1 MVRWVRT
8 ADGFISFGFAV
19 FFAVATY
26 QDFYLQSAVVTDI
39 VFPEYRDILN
49 ASTFEPSTPPDVCMG
64 PMALDWSVNATC
76 ECLANVT
83 SNMTAA
89 NECIHKH
96 HGLPAEQVFVG
107 RINPNYLLFHVFLVA
122 AIYQLVL
129 QNSIDI
135 KMELYNRNIQMGVT
149 ALVFGVALT
158 LIMSVFNHDYGYSWF
173 VLLNFMPH
181 QVVLLGVSFF
191 LYSNAHFDS
200 VSEIAKEKYKKAIFS
215 GVYNIATTPFII
227 LFICVINSWTTAS
240 QLSYMYTMGILLAV
254 MELAYHCVFI
264 DASEGSENPAAKIR
278 MRQAVYLVLI
288 SVLSSLTMTT
298 ILYLPSHVEN
308 VYRSIGII
316 FIAVL
321 WLIHLLFDCTHSQL
335 EAYMYERSFNIY
347 DACLAI
353 GRYMIL
359 AFTFYLVWGTE
370 IEGVPSLST

>member
-19 FFAVATY
+19 FFAVATF
-26 QDFYLQSAVVTDI
+26 QDFYLPSAVVSDI
-39 VFPEYRDILN
+39 VFPHYRKILN
-49 ASTFEPSTPPDVCMG
+49 SSTHMPPVAPDVCMG
-64 PMALDWSVNATC
+64 PMANELSVNATC
-76 ECLANVT
+76 ECLADA
-83 SNMTAA
+83 SDNMTKASD
-89 NECIHKH
+89 CIRTH
-96 HGLPAEQVFVG
+96 HGFPSEQVVVG

-135 KMELYNRNIQMGVT
+135 DMSLYNRNVQMGVT
-149 ALVFGVALT
+149 TLVLGVMVT
-158 LIMSVFNHDYGYSWF
+158 LVMSVFNHDYGVNGF
-173 VLLNFMPH
+173 VLINFLPH

-191 LYSNAHFDS
+191 LYSNAHFES
-200 VSEIAKEKYKKAIFS
+200 VSQLAKEKYKKAIFS
-215 GVYNIATTPFII
+215 GVYNISTMPFII

-240 QLSYMYTMGILLAV
+240 QLNYMYTMGVLLAV

-288 SVLSSLTMTT
+288 TILSSLTITT
-298 ILYLPSHVEN
+298 ILYLPSHVDN
-308 VYRSIGII
+308 VHRSIGII
-316 FIAVL
+316 FITLL

-347 DACLAI
+347 DACLAT

-359 AFTFYLVWGTE
+359 AFTFYLVWG
-370 IEGVPSLST
+370 IETAETPIVIG

>member
-19 FFAVATY
+19 FFAVATF
-26 QDFYLQSAVVTDI
+26 QEFYLSSAVVTDI
-39 VFPEYRDILN
+39 VFPEYKKILN
-49 ASTFEPSTPPDVCMG
+49 ASTTDPPTPPDVCMG
-64 PMALDWSVNATC
+64 PMADEWSVNATC

-83 SNMTAA
+83 GNMTAA
-89 NECIHKH
+89 KMCIHTH
-96 HGLPAEQVFVG
+96 HGLPSEQVVVG
-107 RINPNYLLFHVFLVA
+107 RINPNYLLFHVFFVA

-135 KMELYNRNIQMGVT
+135 DLTLYNRNIQMGVFT
-149 ALVFGVALT
+149 LVLGIVVT
-158 LIMSVFNHDYGYSWF
+158 LIMSLFNHDYGVNGF
-173 VLLNFMPH
+173 VLLNFLPH

-191 LYSNAHFDS
+191 LYSNAHFES
-200 VSEIAKEKYKKAIFS
+200 ASEIAKQKYKKAIFS
-215 GVYNIATTPFII
+215 GVYNISTLPFII
-227 LFICVINSWTTAS
+227 LFICVVNSWTTTS
-240 QLSYMYTMGILLAV
+240 QLNYMYTMGILLTV

-288 SVLSSLTMTT
+288 TILSSLTMTT
-298 ILYLPSHVEN
+298 MLYLPSHAEN
-308 VYRSIGII
+308 VYRSVGII
-316 FIAVL
+316 FIVVL

-335 EAYMYERSFNIY
+335 EVYMYERSFNIY

-359 AFTFYLVWGTE
+359 AFTFYMVWGAE
-370 IEGVPSLST
+370 IDVVPSLST